1 MNDGPKDEGAMDEPA
16 IDDEAWVTLAT
27 QLGFALEQ
35 RDRDP
40 DAFLLDVDRERGEVA
55 LRTGE
60 AVPGERITF
69 SLTPEDFDRTLPR
82 RARAMV
88 AAALGP
94 EG

>member
-1 MNDGPKDEGAMDEPA
+1 MNDEAKDEGAEDEA
-16 IDDEAWVTLAT
+16 TIDDEAWATLAT

-40 DAFLLDVDRERGEVA
+40 DAFLLDVDREGGEVV

-60 AVPGERITF
+60 DVPGERITF
-69 SLTPEDFDRTLPR
+69 SLTPADFDRTPPR
-82 RARAMV
+82 MAREMV

-94 EG
+94 ER